1 MLLEFKIIGER
12 GYYANLNSR
21 EEENVFEHNG
31 FRLAYYNVG
40 GIIYA
45 YYIGNYYTA
54 DLRGLNNVEEIDVI
68 TEIIAQCSD
77 ASKFDPVEID

>member
-12 GYYANLNSR
+12 GYYANLKSK

-54 DLRGLNNVEEIDVI
+54 DLRHLKNVEEIDVI

-77 ASKFDPVEID
+77 SRKFDPVDID